1 MKFTRILS
9 LGHRNSDQ
17 LDSGVGPS
25 VDDEMRPETYN
36 CRDEQRIPL
45 IPNDTGLQR
54 DYSYSPPGSSSK
66 TIVDFHPPAD
76 LRNSNEYLEKMQCS
90 TDREPPH
97 QFYNPTQ
104 QIHPEYFESIHE
116 LSMFPHDTTDESIK
130 FTGNEQDLT
139 EEPISGTPSR
149 GQSATPQF
157 SRGSSA
163 EMSSRLRRQDAL
175 FEPSDIDTDNLMIA
189 PSEIATCSSSSIH
202 SSDQEL
208 ALQMINM
215 EEDWS
220 L

>member
-1 MKFTRILS
+1 MTEDNNL
-9 LGHRNSDQ
+9 RNTHTGSQDY
-17 LDSGVGPS
+17 PS
-25 VDDEMRPETYN
+25 QFKPYMSPSSYR
-36 CRDEQRIPL
+36 
-45 IPNDTGLQR
+45 GLQR
-54 DYSYSPPGSSSK
+54 GNSYSPPSSSSK

-76 LRNSNEYLEKMQCS
+76 FRNSSESLEKMQCS
-90 TDREPPH
+90 TDHEPPH

-104 QIHPEYFESIHE
+104 QIHPENFESIHE
-116 LSMFPHDTTDESIK
+116 LSMFHHDTTDESIK

-220 L
+220 P